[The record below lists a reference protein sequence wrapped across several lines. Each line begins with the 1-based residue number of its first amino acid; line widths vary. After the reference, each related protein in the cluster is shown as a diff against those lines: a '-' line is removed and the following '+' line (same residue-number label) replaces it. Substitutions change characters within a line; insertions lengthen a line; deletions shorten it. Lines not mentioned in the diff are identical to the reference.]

1 MKKISTYIICLA
13 VIGTF
18 FSGCAAFKE
27 KKEERE
33 LITVPTGKKDIML
46 LAKKYEEERQ
56 FKKALN
62 ALKEARKLDP
72 DDREL
77 EARVEKLGTGLDSAV
92 SERLK
97 KGEYYFRQGDLAK
110 ARKEFLLVLF
120 LDPEQHAALN
130 YLRRLSDVPAPGKVK
145 KEWIQPDIKTKGYTI
160 HTLQKGESLSML
172 ARIYYGDR
180 MKYGIIAGFNNIK
193 DINRVFVG
201 QKIKIPILENGKPL
215 KDKEKKAE
223 VRGPEKPVETG
234 KHEIGKEKAGLAGEV
249 KEEET
254 WDEPEYPEEELP
266 ERPPAPEAAQTAG
279 LDYEYSEKTF
289 KMAEKLF
296 LEEKFSEAIEA
307 YQKVLQERPDHPFA
321 AAALETSKKIVTHLK
336 KGHDLYSARKYGKAY
351 DEFSKVL
358 DLKPD
363 SAVAVKNMEKLVP
376 PMITEATY
384 LLYDEQS
391 PCEAIVLIEKILKKE
406 PENQDAQE
414 LLDEATTLEQGLELH
429 CGNN

>member
-13 VIGTF
+13 VISAF
-18 FSGCAAFKE
+18 FSGCATFKE
-27 KKEERE
+27 EKEERE
-33 LITVPTGKKDIML
+33 LITVPTSKKGIML

-72 DDREL
+72 RDREL
-77 EARVEKLGTGLDSAV
+77 AARVENLGRGLDNAV
-92 SERLK
+92 RERLK
-97 KGEYYFRQGDLAK
+97 KGEYYFRKGDHAK

-130 YLRRLSDVPAPGKVK
+130 YLRKLSDVPTPGKVK
-145 KEWIQPDIKTKGYTI
+145 KGWIQSDIKTKGYTI

-172 ARIYYGDR
+172 AHMYYGNK

-193 DINRVFVG
+193 NLNRVFVG
-201 QKIKIPILENGKPL
+201 QKIKIPILEKGKPL

-234 KHEIGKEKAGLAGEV
+234 KHEIEKESAGLPGEV
-249 KEEET
+249 KGEEA
-254 WDEPEYPEEELP
+254 WDKPGYPEEKLP
-266 ERPPAPEAAQTAG
+266 EASPEPEAEQTAR

-307 YQKVLQERPDHPFA
+307 YQKVLQKRPDHPFA
-321 AAALETSKKIVTHLK
+321 TAALETSKKIVSHLK
-336 KGHDLYSARKYGKAY
+336 KAHDLYSARKYGKAY

-363 SAVAVKNMEKLVP
+363 SAVAGKNLEKLVP

-414 LLDEATTLEQGLELH
+414 LLDEATTLEEGLELH
-429 CGNN
+429 CGNG